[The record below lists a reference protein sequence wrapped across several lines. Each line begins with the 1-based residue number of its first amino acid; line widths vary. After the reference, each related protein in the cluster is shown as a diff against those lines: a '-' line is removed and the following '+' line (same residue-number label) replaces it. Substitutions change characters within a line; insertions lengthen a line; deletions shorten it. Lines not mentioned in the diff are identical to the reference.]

1 MNNPLVS
8 VIIPAY
14 NASSTIVRSV
24 ESVTGQTFTNREIII
39 VDDGSTDNLLEVLE
53 PYPVRIVSQA
63 NMGAA
68 AARNHGSR
76 VAKGD
81 LLAFL
86 DADDFWH
93 PRKLQKQVDAM
104 KKYPDARYCVTNSC
118 KLTLCDLDSGAQWAP
133 TSEDSA
139 LELLDFPVV
148 FANPYFGT
156 PGVLM
161 PKDLFESKGGFNENL
176 VTAEDVDLWLRAA
189 YGGFVLKVPEVLFC
203 IVLTESGLSAKFLDR
218 TYYDNVQVIN
228 QFCKRY
234 PDFMQAHQRVVSDS
248 YARVYCDWG
257 SAALSRREFSLAKE
271 KLILS
276 IKSKPTFRSLY
287 LLSKTLFS
295 K

>member
-1 MNNPLVS
+1 MTQPLVS
-8 VIIPAY
+8 IIIPAY
-14 NASSTIVRSV
+14 NSASTIARAIDSV
-24 ESVTGQTFTNREIII
+24 NLQTFKHREIVVI
-39 VDDGSTDNLLEVLE
+39 DDGSTDNLGEVLA
-53 PYPVRIVSQA
+53 PYQVRLVTQS

-68 AARNHGSR
+68 AARNNGSR
-76 VAKGD
+76 VANGD

-93 PRKLQKQVDAM
+93 PEKLRKQVAAM
-104 KKYPDARYCVTNSC
+104 KQHPDARYCVTNSC
-118 KLTLCDLDSGAQWAP
+118 KLSLHDLKNGVQWGP
-133 TSEDSA
+133 SIRSDR
-139 LELLDFPVV
+139 LELIDFPDV
-148 FANPYFGT
+148 FARPYFGT

-161 PKDLFESKGGFNENL
+161 PKALFEAKGGFNENL

-189 YGGFVLKVPEVLFC
+189 YGGFILKIPEVLFC

-228 QFCKRY
+228 QFCKMY
-234 PDFMQAHQRVVSDS
+234 PEFIQAYRRVVSDS

-257 SAALSRREFSLAKE
+257 SAALSRKEFSLAKE

-276 IKSKPTFRSLY
+276 IRSRPTFRSLY